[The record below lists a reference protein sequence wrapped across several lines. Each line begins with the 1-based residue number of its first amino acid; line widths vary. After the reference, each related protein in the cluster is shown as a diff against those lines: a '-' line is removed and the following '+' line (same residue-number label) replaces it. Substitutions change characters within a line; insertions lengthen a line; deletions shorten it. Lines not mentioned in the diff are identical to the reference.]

1 MSEYVRYK
9 GKCLNIMLGYWIN
22 KQTNKRPADHQD
34 RHRNTRK
41 RLKISISTGLRYST
55 KQTGAEGS
63 RKIPGYDLL
72 RARCI
77 ALA

>member
-34 RHRNTRK
+34 RHREHK
-41 RLKISISTGLRYST
+41 K
-55 KQTGAEGS
+55 KAENL
-63 RKIPGYDLL
+63 YQH
-72 RARCI
+72 RAEI
-77 ALA
+77 